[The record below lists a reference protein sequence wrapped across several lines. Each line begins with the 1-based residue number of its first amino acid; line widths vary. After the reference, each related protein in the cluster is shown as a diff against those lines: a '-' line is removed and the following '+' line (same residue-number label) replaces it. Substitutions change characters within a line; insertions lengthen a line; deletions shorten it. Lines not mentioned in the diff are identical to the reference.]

1 MSAMLKTCATS
12 LLLAASFAALAAD
25 DTSTDASAP
34 SATLG
39 QVAVRDAAT
48 GQLRAPT
55 ASEMKALQAA
65 APIGVRT
72 MKAGATRQ
80 KHHQSGATGARLND
94 SFMSYSVVVKQPDGK
109 LAEYCFASQEDAE
122 AAVAAPVSATPNQ
135 PTE

>member
-25 DTSTDASAP
+25 DTTTDAAP

-65 APIGVRT
+65 APTGVHT
-72 MKAGATRQ
+72 MKAGATKQ
-80 KHHQSGATGARLND
+80 KHHKSGATGARLND
-94 SFMSYSVVVKQPDGK
+94 SFMSYSVMVKQPDGK
-109 LAEYCFASQEDAE
+109 LAEYCFSSQEDAE
-122 AAVAAPVSATPNQ
+122 AAVAAPASATQTQ